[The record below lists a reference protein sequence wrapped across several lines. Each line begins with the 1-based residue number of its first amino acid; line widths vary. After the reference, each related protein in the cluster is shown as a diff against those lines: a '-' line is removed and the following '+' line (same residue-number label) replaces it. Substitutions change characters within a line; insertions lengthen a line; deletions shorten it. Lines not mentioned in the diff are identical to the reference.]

1 MQQDYGFRTP
11 IFHRRILF
19 GLFALVLL
27 AGASCVERPTTIDP
41 LPDQPFRGI
50 TLTLAASHPGD
61 RSILYQLTRG
71 WASRTG
77 AAVQISSDPWNS
89 STDIGLLSQAEM
101 PRWAEANQLAE
112 VPTELKRPT
121 NSYRWGDLNP
131 IESVRLTTWG
141 KGTYDLPVLGEGMVL
156 VYRKAVF
163 EGKTPPATWEEMLE
177 SANTFGP
184 NSLPPLSTDPERLSA
199 EFFAAAACYDRLAVG
214 RLDSGITED
223 FFAFQFDPA
232 TGVPRLDKAAFRHV
246 AELFRKLMKFRSSA
260 ADPATAFRSGE
271 AKLGI
276 LSLKEL
282 GQLGPET
289 TIRLGVAPLPGS
301 RIVYGAN
308 DRPQPTDQGSINRV
322 PYLGWGG
329 RVGVVSSTCSSP
341 EAAWDLLAELGMPER
356 TALDLI
362 ASPKLGAGPYRT
374 SHLDHRAR
382 PRWFAYGLSATETE
396 RLTAALRENLGQTV
410 QNYRVRLRT
419 PNQHELAAIL
429 DVELRAILNSDQP
442 ASTSQLNERW
452 KAVIAK
458 MPPGEWRRLARKSI
472 GLS

>member
-1 MQQDYGFRTP
+1 MQQDYGRRYP
-11 IFHRRILF
+11 IFLRPILF
-19 GLFALVLL
+19 GLSTLALLT
-27 AGASCVERPTTIDP
+27 GASCIERPTTIDP
-41 LPDQPFRGI
+41 APDQPFQGI
-50 TLTLAASHPGD
+50 TLNLAASNPDD
-61 RSILYQLTRG
+61 RAMLHQLSRG

-77 AAVQISSDPWNS
+77 AKVQISPDPWNGS
-89 STDIGLLSQAEM
+89 ADIGLLSQAEM

-112 VPTELKRPT
+112 VPLELKRPT
-121 NSYRWGDLNP
+121 NPYRWGDLNP
-131 IESVRLTTWG
+131 IESIRLTTWG
-141 KGTYDLPVLGEGMVL
+141 KGTYALPVIGEGMVL
-156 VYRKAVF
+156 VYRTDAF
-163 EGKTPPATWEEMLE
+163 EGRSAPATWEEMLE
-177 SANTFGP
+177 SANKLGP
-184 NSLPPLSTDPERLSA
+184 NSLPPLSADPERLSA
-199 EFFAAAACYDRLAVG
+199 EFFTAAACYDRLAVG
-214 RLDSGITED
+214 RIGNTISDD

-232 TGVPRLDKAAFRHV
+232 TGAPRLDKPAFRHV
-246 AELFRKLMKFRSSA
+246 AELFRNMQRFRGSA
-260 ADPATAFRSGE
+260 TDIATAFRSGE

-289 TIRLGVAPLPGS
+289 TDQLSVAPLPGS
-301 RIVYGAN
+301 RVTFDAK

-329 RVGVVSSTCSSP
+329 RVGVVSATCSSP

-396 RLTAALRENLGQTV
+396 RLTAALRDNLGPTV

-419 PNQHELAAIL
+419 PNQHELQAIL
-429 DVELRAILNSDQP
+429 DAELRSILKSEQP
-442 ASTSQLNERW
+442 ANTTRLNDRW
-452 KAVIAK
+452 KTAIEK
-458 MPPGEWRRLARKSI
+458 LPPEEWKRVLRKSM